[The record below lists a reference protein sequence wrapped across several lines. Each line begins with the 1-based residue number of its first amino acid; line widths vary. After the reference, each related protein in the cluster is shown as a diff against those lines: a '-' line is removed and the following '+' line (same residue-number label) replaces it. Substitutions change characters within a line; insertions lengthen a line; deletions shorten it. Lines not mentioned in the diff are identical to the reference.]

1 MKIIKEDKVAPE
13 IEHALKQLVKL
24 DINFYVTGGLLCQY
38 YLKDHARYTKDIDI
52 ILNDKKEI
60 IEDKL
65 KNIYG
70 LIDFSYND
78 QSLTFY
84 ENYFAC
90 FTKVNNI
97 NAQIEGRI
105 VEHIQ
110 DIKYE
115 TYSYKGITF
124 KGVCLEYVIADKL
137 VAILNELSRP
147 YKHLVDIYSFS
158 RIDQSLINVN
168 EIKRYMELINKQ
180 ENIYR
185 KEHGLKEYN
194 LPKQIPENKDFKPPF
209 ILPTLQSKYNLT
221 KQEIIDSVNRWLKN
235 LIKL

>member
-1 MKIIKEDKVAPE
+1 MKIINKDKVAPE
-13 IEHALKQLVKL
+13 IEWALKQLIKL
-24 DINFYVTGGLLCQY
+24 DINFYVTGGLLCQH

-52 ILNDKKEI
+52 ILCEKKEI
-60 IEDKL
+60 IENKL
-65 KNIYG
+65 NNIYG

-84 ENYFAC
+84 EAYFIC
-90 FTKVNNI
+90 FTKINNL
-97 NAQIEGRI
+97 NAQIEGRMI
-105 VEHIQ
+105 EHLN
-110 DIKYE
+110 DIRYE
-115 TYSYKGITF
+115 TYSYQGITF
-124 KGVCLEYVIADKL
+124 KGVCLEYLIADKL

-147 YKHLVDIYSFS
+147 YKHLIDIYSFS
-158 RIDQSLINVN
+158 KIDQSLINVN
-168 EIKRYMELINKQ
+168 EIKRYMMLINKQ

-221 KQEIIDSVNRWLKN
+221 KQEMITYINQWLKN
-235 LIKL
+235 VIKL